1 MKITVYGTMTCAYC
15 FALKDW
21 LSERGVKFEYHFI
34 DVDYKK
40 AKEMFEVSGGQTAVP
55 FSTIEHDG
63 ELEKIV
69 GFDRAK
75 FNKILKEHGK

>member
-1 MKITVYGTMTCAYC
+1 MTCPYC

-21 LSERGVKFEYHFI
+21 LTEKGLKFDYELI
-34 DVDYKK
+34 DIDYKK
-40 AKEMFEVSGGQTAVP
+40 AQKVLELSGQTAVP

-63 ELEKIV
+63 KIEKIV

-75 FNKILKEHGK
+75 FNRILKKYGK